1 MFRTMMKSKI
11 HRATVTQ
18 ADVDYVGSV
27 TIDVDLM
34 SAADILPGEQVAIAD
49 ITNGT
54 RLETYAIAGPAGSGV
69 VGINGAAAR
78 LIHPGD
84 LVILLTYAQFSESEA
99 RTLVPRIVHVD
110 EQNRITRIGNDPAET
125 LDAALPT
132 LRGDRAYD
140 QLIRA

>member
-1 MFRTMMKSKI
+1 MFRTMMKSKV

-27 TIDVDLM
+27 TVDVDLM
-34 SAADILPGEQVAIAD
+34 SAADILPGEQIAIAD

-54 RLETYAIAGPAGSGV
+54 RLETYAIAGPAGSGI

-78 LIHPGD
+78 LIRPGD
-84 LVILLTYAQFSESEA
+84 LVILITYAQFSDAEA
-99 RTLVPRIVHVD
+99 RALVPRIVHVD

-132 LRGDRAYD
+132 LRGDLAYD
-140 QLIRA
+140 ELIRA